1 MKRAVAK
8 DIDEYIEGFPSDV
21 QKILQK
27 IRKTIRKAAPA
38 AEEAISY
45 AIPTFKLNGYL
56 IYFAGFQRHVSVY
69 PAPRGVKEFEA
80 DMARY
85 QAGKGT
91 VRFALDEPVPY
102 ELITRIVK
110 YRAGEN
116 LVRASAKSKA
126 GKKSKKRT
134 ASKKAP
140 ARRTSKKRI

>member
-8 DIDEYIEGFPSDV
+8 DIDEYIENFPDDV

-69 PAPRGVKEFEA
+69 PAPRGVKEFAA
-80 DMARY
+80 DMDRY
-85 QAGKGT
+85 QGGKGT
-91 VRFALDEPVPY
+91 VRFSLDEPVPY

-110 YRAGEN
+110 YRMTEN
-116 LVRASAKSKA
+116 LERAAAS
-126 GKKSKKRT
+126 KSKKRAT
-134 ASKKAP
+134 ASK
-140 ARRTSKKRI
+140 SKKRAPAKKKR

>member
-8 DIDEYIEGFPSDV
+8 DIDEYIEGFPDDV

-45 AIPTFKLNGYL
+45 AIPTFKLDGYL

-69 PAPRGVKEFEA
+69 PAPRGVKEFAA
-80 DMARY
+80 DMERY

-91 VRFALDEPVPY
+91 VRFSLDEPVPY

-116 LVRASAKSKA
+116 SARLSAKKKSAKSS
-126 GKKSKKRT
+126 KKSVKSRKRVAASKKR
-134 ASKKAP
+134 
-140 ARRTSKKRI
+140 